1 MQFLFRKWATVS
13 EVLAVLFVVGAIV
26 VGSFLVFMLNNRKF
40 KTRGMLI
47 AATRVTGCVLVQI
60 AAILVVCYYVVDVGQ
75 ESGSGDSRGYVS
87 GLDERFLITLVI
99 VILDVAATVFVA
111 LYKSDWVEPIV
122 D

>member
-1 MQFLFRKWATVS
+1 M
-13 EVLAVLFVVGAIV
+13 AVLFVVGAIV

-75 ESGSGDSRGYVS
+75 ESGSGDSGGYAS

-111 LYKSDWVEPIV
+111 LYKSNWVEPIV